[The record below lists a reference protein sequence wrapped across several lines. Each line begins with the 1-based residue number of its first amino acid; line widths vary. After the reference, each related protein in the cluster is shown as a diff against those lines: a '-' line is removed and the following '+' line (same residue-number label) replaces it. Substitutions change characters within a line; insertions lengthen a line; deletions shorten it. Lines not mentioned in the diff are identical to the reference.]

1 MASGNHC
8 CSFFLILSCPQLW
21 VAPHDNPLCCLLLH
35 SRLGPLTQSPLMSN
49 WNSHTFSCFKQSKKQ
64 IFKAIWSLPIYI
76 LHKTSPIICKPQVS
90 QILGYIKDPRLL
102 LHFGTV
108 WPGGSPPSCSVS
120 LPKHKHFLSHFPF
133 FPANI
138 LVLFPIWGLAPM
150 PLSLEGLLR
159 GGSSPLRQPWPCA
172 AQTKLVTASHGPV
185 SSSITTPAVPEL
197 TTNPYKRETGGAEL
211 VVGDITM
218 EASRWCDAR
227 KGSWSQECRQ
237 PPETERGKE
246 MDSCLKPPE
255 GMSPSNNLSLDF
267 SPPEG

>member
-138 LVLFPIWGLAPM
+138 LVLFPPGGWRPCLCLWKVSCGEGV
-150 PLSLEGLLR
+150 PLSDNPDLVLPKQSLLL
-159 GGSSPLRQPWPCA
+159 PLMV
-172 AQTKLVTASHGPV
+172 L
-185 SSSITTPAVPEL
+185 
-197 TTNPYKRETGGAEL
+197 
-211 VVGDITM
+211 
-218 EASRWCDAR
+218 
-227 KGSWSQECRQ
+227 
-237 PPETERGKE
+237 
-246 MDSCLKPPE
+246 CLPR
-255 GMSPSNNLSLDF
+255 
-267 SPPEG
+267 SPPPQSLNSPRILIRERQEEQS